1 MVTNEINQ
9 VIIKVSQMLKTNL
22 QARITKMKKMNTAKK
37 KNMEKKRIEGN
48 YKINLLWGDGKFT
61 I

>member
-1 MVTNEINQ
+1 
-9 VIIKVSQMLKTNL
+9 MLKTNL

-48 YKINLLWGDGKFT
+48 YQINLLWGDGKFT